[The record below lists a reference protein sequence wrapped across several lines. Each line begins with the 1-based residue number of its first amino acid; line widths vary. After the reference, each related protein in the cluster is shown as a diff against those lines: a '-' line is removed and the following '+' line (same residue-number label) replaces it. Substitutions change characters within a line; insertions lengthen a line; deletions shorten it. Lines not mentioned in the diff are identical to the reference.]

1 VVGQTQSSNRV
12 SNYVSE
18 LEKTDIIAK
27 ASIIEVKT
35 VLVRPQVSSKTTLR
49 GDDIR
54 INEFSVELVL
64 RKKIEINAGTQ
75 GTQAGQPDEKK
86 PPAGPA
92 TDADKAKVSVSNKDK
107 EKR

>member
-1 VVGQTQSSNRV
+1 MVGQTQSSNRV

-75 GTQAGQPDEKK
+75 AGQPDEKK
-86 PPAGPA
+86 PPAGPT
-92 TDADKAKVSVSNKDK
+92 TDADKAKVAVSNKDK